1 MTEQEKIYEHY
12 KSINVPNENLKKLAE
27 LFVIYKI
34 PNLEIHEI
42 LRIFNRYGA
51 DAAFLDEMT
60 KEGISSEMLE
70 KLLPGMVQP
79 RHMNVRI
86 EKVHLG

>member
-42 LRIFNRYGA
+42 LRILNRYGA

-60 KEGISSEMLE
+60 REGISSEMLE
-70 KLLPGMVQP
+70 KLLPGLVQP
-79 RHMNVRI
+79 RHMKVRI